1 MNFELLVKILQGKK
15 RKQKGEQVYSEI
27 KINSINHHDVEL
39 KPQCKFTEDEKEIL
53 RNLPDKYQWI
63 ARDKLDNRLYV
74 YTLKPTKYKQ
84 SWVIVFGDGMSLI
97 GNKHLFKSIKWS
109 DDEPCEFRRYL

>member
-39 KPQCKFTEDEKEIL
+39 KPHE
-53 RNLPDKYQWI
+53 WI
-63 ARDKLDNRLYV
+63 K
-74 YTLKPTKYKQ
+74 
-84 SWVIVFGDGMSLI
+84 
-97 GNKHLFKSIKWS
+97 
-109 DDEPCEFRRYL
+109 